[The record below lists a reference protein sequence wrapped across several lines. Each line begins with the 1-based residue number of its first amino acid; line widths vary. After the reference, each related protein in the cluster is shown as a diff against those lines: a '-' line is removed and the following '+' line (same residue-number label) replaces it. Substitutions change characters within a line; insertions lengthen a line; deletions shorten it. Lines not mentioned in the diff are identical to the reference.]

1 MYDYIIVGAG
11 SAGCVLA
18 HRLTADGATKVLL
31 LEAGGPDKAQ
41 AVHIPAAFSK
51 LFKGPLDW
59 NYETEAEPANHN
71 RSQYWPRGK
80 VLGGSSS
87 INAMMYVRGHAWDF
101 DQWEALGNEG
111 WGYADLLP
119 YFRKAENAVDDPAGE
134 LGTGGPLQISAPRSP
149 NPLTLAFVE
158 ACVATGLPHNPNYN
172 GATQDGVA
180 LTQVNQKQGQR
191 WSTAA
196 AYLKPAMRRPNLT
209 VHTGAQA
216 THVLFQG
223 RRATGLAYLHNGVK
237 QEAQAS
243 REVILCGGAVNSPQL
258 LLLSGIGP
266 VDQLRTLGI
275 DVVMDLPGVGQN
287 LQDHP
292 AGAVAHD
299 CLQSITLLTA
309 EKIGNVVNYLLRKR
323 GPLTSNVGEAVA
335 FLRTQVAL
343 PAPDIEIIFAPGY
356 FLYHGFDNPKAHG
369 FTLGVILLRP
379 ASRGR
384 LQLRSADPLAAPII
398 RPNYFAEA
406 QDLQTMVAGI
416 KAARQIA
423 QSTPL
428 TPYRGVETVPGPA
441 ATDDAAIGDEI
452 RRRFQSLYHP
462 VGTCKMG
469 SDPLA
474 VVDSH
479 LRVHGVDGLRVVD
492 ASIMPTLIGG
502 HTHAPTVMIAE
513 KAVEL
518 LRKAA

>member
-18 HRLTADGATKVLL
+18 NRLTEDRATKVLL
-31 LEAGGPDKAQ
+31 LEAGGPDKPQ

-71 RSQYWPRGK
+71 RRQYWPRGK
-80 VLGGSSS
+80 MLGGSSS
-87 INAMMYVRGHAWDF
+87 LNAMMYVRGHAWDF
-101 DQWEALGNEG
+101 DHWQALGNEG
-111 WGYADLLP
+111 WGYADVLP
-119 YFRKAENAVDDPAGE
+119 YFRKAENAVDDPSGE
-134 LGTGGPLQISAPRSP
+134 LGVGGPLQVSAQRSP
-149 NPLTLAFVE
+149 NPLTPAFVE
-158 ACVATGLPHNPNYN
+158 ACVAAGLPRNPNYN

-209 VHTGAQA
+209 VHTQAQA
-216 THVLFQG
+216 TRILFQG
-223 RRATGLAYLHNGVK
+223 RRATGVAYLHNGVK

-258 LLLSGIGP
+258 LLLSGVGSA
-266 VDQLRTLGI
+266 DHLRTLGI

-292 AGAVAHD
+292 AAAVAHA
-299 CLQSITLLTA
+299 CLQPITLLTA
-309 EKIGNVVNYLLRKR
+309 EKIGHVINYLLRKR

-335 FLRTQVAL
+335 FLRTQPNL
-343 PAPDIEIIFAPGY
+343 PAPDIEIIFAPVY
-356 FLYHGFDNPKAHG
+356 FLYHGFESPKAHG

-379 ASRGR
+379 ESRGHV
-384 LQLRSADPLAAPII
+384 QLRSTDPLVAPAI
-398 RPNYFAEA
+398 RPNYFGEA
-406 QDLQTMVAGI
+406 KDLQTMVAGI
-416 KAARQIA
+416 KAARQVA
-423 QSTPL
+423 QAEPL
-428 TPYRGVETVPGPA
+428 TPYRGAETLPGSTA
-441 ATDDAAIGDEI
+441 NADAAIGDVV

-469 SDPLA
+469 ADPLA
-474 VVDSH
+474 VVDNS

-513 KAVEL
+513 KAADLV
-518 LRKAA
+518 RKRG

>member
-275 DVVMDLPGVGQN
+275 DV
-287 LQDHP
+287 
-292 AGAVAHD
+292 AHD

-428 TPYRGVETVPGPA
+428 TLYRGVETVPGPA
-441 ATDDAAIGDEI
+441 VTDDAAIGDEI

-513 KAVEL
+513 KAVDL

>member
-1 MYDYIIVGAG
+1 VYDYIIVGAG

-18 HRLTADGATKVLL
+18 NRLTEDSTAKVLL
-31 LEAGGPDKAQ
+31 LEAGGPDKRQ

-59 NYETEAEPANHN
+59 NYETEAETANHN

-80 VLGGSSS
+80 LLGGSSS
-87 INAMMYVRGHAWDF
+87 LNAMMYVRGHAWDF
-101 DQWEALGNEG
+101 DHWQALGNEG
-111 WGYADLLP
+111 WGYADVLP
-119 YFRKAENAVDDPAGE
+119 YFRKAENAMDDQSGE
-134 LGTGGPLQISAPRSP
+134 LGVGGPLQISAQRSP

-158 ACVATGLPHNPNYN
+158 ACVATGLPRNPNYN

-180 LTQVNQKQGQR
+180 LTQVTQKQGQR

-209 VHTGAQA
+209 VHTEAQA
-216 THVLFQG
+216 TRILFQG
-223 RRATGLAYLHNGVK
+223 RRATGVAYLHNGVK
-237 QEAQAS
+237 QEAPAS

-266 VDQLRTLGI
+266 TDHLRALGI
-275 DVVMDLPGVGQN
+275 DVVMALPGVGQN

-292 AGAVAHD
+292 AGAVAHA
-299 CLQSITLLTA
+299 CLQPITLLTA
-309 EKIGNVVNYLLRKR
+309 EKIGHVINYLLRKR

-335 FLRTQVAL
+335 FLRTQPDL
-343 PAPDIEIIFAPGY
+343 SAPDIEIIFAPAY
-356 FLYHGFDNPKAHG
+356 FLYHGFESPKEHG

-379 ASRGR
+379 QSRGY
-384 LQLRSADPLAAPII
+384 LQLRSADPLAAPLL
-398 RPNYFAEA
+398 RPNYFTHPH
-406 QDLQTMVAGI
+406 DLQTMVDGI
-416 KAARQIA
+416 KAARQVA
-423 QSTPL
+423 QATPL
-428 TPYRGVETVPGPA
+428 TPFCGAETEPGA
-441 ATDDAAIGDEI
+441 SLQDAAAIGDRI

-469 SDPLA
+469 ADPLA
-474 VVDSH
+474 VVDSQ

-513 KAVEL
+513 KAVDL